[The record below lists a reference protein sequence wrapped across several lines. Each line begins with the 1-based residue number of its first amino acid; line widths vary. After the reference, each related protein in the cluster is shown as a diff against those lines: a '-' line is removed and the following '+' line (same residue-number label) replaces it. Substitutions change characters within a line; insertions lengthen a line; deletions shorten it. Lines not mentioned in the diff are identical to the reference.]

1 MQNLAALCSRQKTRC
16 RTPVHAV
23 AAKKYLTKPCCMVQQ
38 LKNILQNLAAGSTI
52 ENTDA
57 GLWHP
62 IATFLILHT
71 VRRAKIRRFA
81 PELIG
86 ANVIL

>member
-1 MQNLAALCSRQKTRC
+1 
-16 RTPVHAV
+16 
-23 AAKKYLTKPCCMVQQ
+23 MVQQ